1 MANNRYSVSDV
12 LGLLQAATLEP
23 AKLPEAISALQA
35 LVWKSQEWDSGLPT
49 ETVEALADLAYDLDF
64 YERTPPRGLRTH
76 PTLPRI
82 ELFRRLLVPSGE
94 SMVAERLQT
103 LARLA
108 NNRLQRFG
116 ARVARPDR

>member
-64 YERTPPRGLRTH
+64 YEPDSAARAEDPSYFAEDRALQEIAGA
-76 PTLPRI
+76 
-82 ELFRRLLVPSGE
+82 FRRING
-94 SMVAERLQT
+94 R
-103 LARLA
+103 
-108 NNRLQRFG
+108 
-116 ARVARPDR
+116 